1 MSLNPNEPPS
11 PLLILMCRLYM
22 YHHLIDP
29 RTAVQ
34 KQAFESSNLQQKAI
48 AQNRM
53 LAAEHFF
60 SPFEYA
66 ANYMTIRGFCEIFM
80 MKIP

>member
-1 MSLNPNEPPS
+1 
-11 PLLILMCRLYM
+11 MCRLYM

-53 LAAEHFF
+53 PAAEHFF
-60 SPFEYA
+60 HPL
-66 ANYMTIRGFCEIFM
+66 NMLLTI
-80 MKIP
+80 